1 MRTQPPGTPL
11 PARHGSKAVTQQ
23 AASTAKEEV
32 KTSVG
37 SAPGKDSQQ
46 RQEETW
52 AGSSLGAPHSWGGGL
67 PHSVPA
73 QPAGK
78 TPLPTVSPSIA
89 GASSCGSRAVFSNGQ
104 KKMLQPWAA
113 CRARGTSRQLEVIQ
127 PLARTHLETGAEGT
141 SLLAAP
147 YLLPLHPPH
156 VSTSW
161 LHFHCFSGKGFLK
174 PLFLKSFFFT

>member
-1 MRTQPPGTPL
+1 MRTQPPAPRCQHGTT
-11 PARHGSKAVTQQ
+11 ARLSP
-23 AASTAKEEV
+23 STAKEEV

-52 AGSSLGAPHSWGGGL
+52 AGSSLGAPHSWGGL

-89 GASSCGSRAVFSNGQ
+89 GASSCGSRAAFSNGQ
-104 KKMLQPWAA
+104 KKML
-113 CRARGTSRQLEVIQ
+113 RGTSRQLEVIQ
-127 PLARTHLETGAEGT
+127 PLVRTHLETGAEGT
-141 SLLAAP
+141 SPLAAP
-147 YLLPLHPPH
+147 YLLPLHPPISPH
-156 VSTSW
+156 P
-161 LHFHCFSGKGFLK
+161 GFVFIASLEK
-174 PLFLKSFFFT
+174 DF